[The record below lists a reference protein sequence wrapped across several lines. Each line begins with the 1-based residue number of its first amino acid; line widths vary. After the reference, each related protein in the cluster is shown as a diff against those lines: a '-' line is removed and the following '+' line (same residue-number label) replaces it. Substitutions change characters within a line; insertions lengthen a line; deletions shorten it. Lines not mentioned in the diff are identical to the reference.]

1 MIDDKEMRDVL
12 ILGALIGLVIRGE
25 STVDSGYLAIKYA
38 DETMEARNKVDEEGI
53 ASVKIKSRKKSV
65 SE

>member
-1 MIDDKEMRDVL
+1 MDDKEMRDAL
-12 ILGALIGLVIRGE
+12 IFGALIGLVIRGE
-25 STVDSGYLAIKYA
+25 STLDSGYLAIKYA
-38 DETMEARNKVDEEGI
+38 DETMEARNKVDEDGI